1 MFVLAMQIRGLR
13 LLSFLR
19 QCFTGFKVEGI
30 LNHYINTTPEGE
42 RHGYEGFRRIHLE
55 LSLQCR
61 AEVLSF
67 RENVLK
73 FKTKSH
79 VLQDMIREID
89 VERNQF
95 AMLLNDWSMPGVDV
109 RLKQAARVWFGSF
122 LVAGLSSNYTISP
135 YGINI
140 LHEKG

>member
-19 QCFTGFKVEGI
+19 QCFTGFTKVEGI

-42 RHGYEGFRRIHLE
+42 SHGYEGFRRIHLE

-89 VERNQF
+89 VELHQF
-95 AMLLNDWSMPGVDV
+95 AMLFNDWSMPGVDV
-109 RLKQAARVWFGSF
+109 RLQQAARVWFGSF
-122 LVAGLSSNYTISP
+122 LVALWHQHT
-135 YGINI
+135 
-140 LHEKG
+140 L

>member
-1 MFVLAMQIRGLR
+1 M
-13 LLSFLR
+13 R
-19 QCFTGFKVEGI
+19 QCFTGLTKVEGI

-89 VERNQF
+89 VELHQF
-95 AMLLNDWSMPGVDV
+95 VMLFNDWSMPGVDV
-109 RLKQAARVWFGSF
+109 RLQQAARVWFGSF

-140 LHEKG
+140 LHEKGLTPPYPLHP